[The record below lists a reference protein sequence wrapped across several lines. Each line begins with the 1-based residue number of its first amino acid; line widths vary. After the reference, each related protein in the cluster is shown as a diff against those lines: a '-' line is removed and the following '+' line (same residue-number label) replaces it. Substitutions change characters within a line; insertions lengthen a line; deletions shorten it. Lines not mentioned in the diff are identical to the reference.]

1 LSNQLP
7 IPKVEKIPLF
17 YGYIVVVCIFFIMMM
32 VFGSLFAF
40 GVFFKPVSETTNW
53 SRAAIS
59 GASSLSCVIVGLS
72 GLLLG
77 GLNDRIGPRK
87 ILMLSGI
94 LMGAGFILMSQ
105 LNNLW
110 QLYLFYGIIIG
121 LGQGASYVPTLS
133 TVVRWFTKRR
143 SLMTG
148 IVLIGASIGT
158 IISPPIAN
166 RIIELYGW
174 QTSYLLLGVVILV
187 IIFIAA
193 QFLKR
198 DPSVIGLKPYGEEEN
213 LEGKV
218 HQRDY
223 TFQESLHT
231 RQFWTVI
238 CMEFIF
244 GYVIFAIM
252 VHLVPH
258 AIDLGIS
265 PGTAALM
272 LTVVGVSGIAG
283 RLILG
288 PIGDKLGNK
297 YVLLFGFIILAI
309 DFIWLIFIKESLH
322 LYIFSALFGF
332 IYGGVQ
338 SSESP
343 IVAWLFGTK
352 SHGKIFGVACLAFAL
367 GSATGI
373 FTAGLIFDVFNSYTM
388 AIYVMATA
396 SIIGLILSTTLKPTT
411 REKHQ

>member
-1 LSNQLP
+1 
-7 IPKVEKIPLF
+7 
-17 YGYIVVVCIFFIMMM
+17 MMM

-59 GASSLSCVIVGLS
+59 GASSLSCIVVGLS

-87 ILMLSGI
+87 ILTLSGI

-105 LNNLW
+105 ISNLW
-110 QLYLFYGIIIG
+110 QLYFFYGIIIG

-158 IISPPIAN
+158 VISPPIAN
-166 RIIELYGW
+166 RIIELYSW
-174 QTSYLLLGVVILV
+174 QTSYLLLGIIILV
-187 IIFIAA
+187 IIFVAA

-198 DPSVIGLKPYGEEEN
+198 DPSVMGLKPYGEEEN
-213 LEGKV
+213 VEEKA

-223 TFQESLHT
+223 TLKESLHT
-231 RQFWTVI
+231 RQLWTFI
-238 CMEFIF
+238 CMEYIF

-265 PGTAALM
+265 PATAALM

-288 PIGDKLGNK
+288 SIGDKLGNK
-297 YVLLFGFIILAI
+297 YVLLFGFIILAA
-309 DFIWLIFIKESLH
+309 DLIWLVFIKETIH
-322 LYIFSALFGF
+322 LYIFSAVFGF

-373 FTAGLIFDVFNSYTM
+373 FTAGLIFDVFNSYMM
-388 AIYVMATA
+388 AIYIMATA
-396 SIIGLILSTTLKPTT
+396 SIIGLILTNTLKPTT
-411 REKHQ
+411 KEKCK